1 MLFRIFYRERRRA
14 LRLVRGLEDA
24 LEVVAQRRV
33 HVRAVDLGG
42 PARAR
47 AVYGLYLEVGTAG
60 ACWEVSQADRRPS
73 M

>member
-24 LEVVAQRRV
+24 LEVVVQRRV

-42 PARAR
+42 PARER
-47 AVYGLYLEVGTAG
+47 AV
-60 ACWEVSQADRRPS
+60 
-73 M
+73 